1 MSTINNKKLT
11 NGCFYITIQRGDKM
25 ENKIGEYVKAYRLK
39 KGLSLRAF
47 GELCSMSHTH
57 IDSIEKGVDV
67 RTGRAVNLTAATVS
81 KLANVMG
88 VSEAELLG
96 FDKKSEQKLSDAQLK
111 FALFGTED
119 VPDSVLDEVRQ
130 YAQFLKIRERI

>member
-1 MSTINNKKLT
+1 M
-11 NGCFYITIQRGDKM
+11 Q
-25 ENKIGEYVKAYRLK
+25 NKIGEYVKAYRLK

-67 RTGRAVNLTAATVS
+67 RTGRAVNLTSATVS

-88 VSEAELLG
+88 VSEAQLLG
-96 FDKKSEQKLSDAQLK
+96 FNEKPSQKISDAQLK
-111 FALFGTED
+111 LALFETED
-119 VPDSVLDEVRQ
+119 VPDSVLEEVRR
-130 YAQFLKIRERI
+130 YAQFLKVKERI